1 MMNYVSPFIPHY
13 STLMAPISTMNSK
26 DFSYNKDKW
35 LGIDYMV
42 KWEEAKRAVCY
53 ATTLYLPDRTLPW
66 TVKTD
71 ASKYGIGAV
80 LTAMPVS
87 TAPIPYL
94 LASVFTVHGKVL
106 SGR

>member
-1 MMNYVSPFIPHY
+1 MLKIHSSLFLLLPFTCSRKKTY
-13 STLMAPISTMNSK
+13 K
-26 DFSYNKDKW
+26 F
-35 LGIDYMV
+35 
-42 KWEEAKRAVCY
+42 EEAKRAVCY

-80 LTAMPVS
+80 LTGMAVS